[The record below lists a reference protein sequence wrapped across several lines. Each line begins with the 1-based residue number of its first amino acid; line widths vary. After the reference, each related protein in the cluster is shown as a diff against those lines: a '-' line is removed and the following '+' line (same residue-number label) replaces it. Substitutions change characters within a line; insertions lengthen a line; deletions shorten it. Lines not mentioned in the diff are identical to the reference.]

1 MMEKSFS
8 LSHWGSDDHISEPA
22 YVLLLTGRD
31 CFLVKTRALK
41 LFSFLICLPLYIN
54 QTCKYCTF
62 ESNVWIVLYR
72 LRLATK
78 TKIKQKKRKKQTVT
92 VNPSLPPPEKS
103 HVVLYLHS
111 FLRLLV
117 NECVTLLQ
125 SNIHNSIYTHTN
137 EKKRWN
143 AIKLGRGC
151 RI

>member
-78 TKIKQKKRKKQTVT
+78 TKIKQKKGKKQTVT
-92 VNPSLPPPEKS
+92 VNPSLPPLKRAM
-103 HVVLYLHS
+103 LY
-111 FLRLLV
+111 
-117 NECVTLLQ
+117 CIC
-125 SNIHNSIYTHTN
+125 IHFYGCLWMNVSLCYKAIHTTVSTHTQT
-137 EKKRWN
+137 KKKMKCHQAW
-143 AIKLGRGC
+143 
-151 RI
+151 